1 VTFGPN
7 PVWRYG
13 HADQIV
19 EPDDCASTPQPYQP
33 VFRRRGW
40 RGRGLGADLPR
51 DKPGQERVD
60 SRKVATVLAAQYHPA
75 FAVPDFALL
84 SALCDHVQ
92 ARGDDVDV
100 DGNWVILSPTGKE
113 LARAS

>member
-1 VTFGPN
+1 MTFGPN

-84 SALCDHVQ
+84 SALCDQTLGGV
-92 ARGDDVDV
+92 
-100 DGNWVILSPTGKE
+100 PTGGPG
-113 LARAS
+113 AFTRRIWNRFTSA